1 MSKNN
6 INILDNLSKLIKQTE
21 AECYQLKEEA
31 KKETDK
37 NLEKE
42 KKKEATTCQF
52 RIKNYKKGLDVI
64 KKFTKE
70 ITSSDDVKGISGIGK
85 GMMTRID
92 EILET
97 GTLTEL
103 KVTKSE
109 NDVAVAEIQK
119 LQLITGV
126 GPKSAHKLYDIGL
139 TLNLLLSLMNKVAD
153 GEDPRK
159 LSIDEIVQL
168 SEENELKLHNLTHHQ
183 LVGLKYFDDID
194 ERIPRK
200 EVAKIE
206 SRLKKLIS
214 KIDKDLLMTV
224 CGSYRRKKTTSGDI
238 DVLITHPKLANEYD
252 IKEQGGTYLM
262 DIVKQLSEVG
272 LLVDHLTTLG
282 TTKYMGVCRLSSKG
296 KGRRIDI
303 RFVAREDYAPALLYF
318 TGSKDFNTQM
328 RGEALKIGY
337 TINEYGIY
345 KLRKKSGRYINKKGV
360 KIVAQTEEEIF
371 DLVGMKYL
379 KPEERG

>member
-1 MSKNN
+1 MSKLNN
-6 INILDNLSKLIKQTE
+6 SIVDNLSKLIKQTE

-31 KKETDK
+31 KHTKDK
-37 NLEKE
+37 DLEKQ

-64 KKFTKE
+64 KGFKTD
-70 ITSSDDVKGISGIGK
+70 IASSSDVKGISGIGK
-85 GMMTRID
+85 GMMARID
-92 EILET
+92 EILTT
-97 GTLTEL
+97 GTLSEL
-103 KVTKSE
+103 KTTKTE
-109 NDVAVAEIQK
+109 NDTAVMEIER

-126 GPKSAHKLYDIGL
+126 GPKSAHKLYEMGL
-139 TLNLLLSLMNKVAD
+139 TLKLLLSLMDKVAD
-153 GEDPRK
+153 GDDPRK
-159 LSIDEIVQL
+159 LTIDEIIQT
-168 SEENELKLHNLTHHQ
+168 SEEKELKLDNLTHHQ
-183 LVGLKYFDDID
+183 LVGLKWFEDID

-200 EVAKIE
+200 EVGKIE
-206 SRLKKLIS
+206 TKLKKLIT
-214 KIDKDLLMTV
+214 KIDKELIITV
-224 CGSYRRKKTTSGDI
+224 CGSYRRKKANSGDI

-252 IKEQGGTYLM
+252 IREKGGTYLM
-262 DIVKQLSEVG
+262 DIVKQLSESG

-282 TTKYMGVCRLSSKG
+282 TTKYMGVCRLSSKN

-318 TGSKDFNTQM
+318 TGSKDFNTTM
-328 RGEALKIGY
+328 RAEALRKGY

-345 KLRKKSGRYINKKGV
+345 KLRNKTGRYINKKGE
-360 KIVAQTEEEIF
+360 KIVAHTEEEIF